1 MEAYHNQQQIKFDFD
16 IFHET
21 TANTTFA
28 NSILCIQAIDE
39 VEVGQSGC
47 ALRRQIRSQLEGRH
61 YFDQIRT

>member
-1 MEAYHNQQQIKFDFD
+1 MEAYHNQQQIKFDLD

-39 VEVGQSGC
+39 VEGGQSGC
-47 ALRRQIRSQLEGRH
+47 ALRRQIRSQL
-61 YFDQIRT
+61 